1 MGRESVSNRPTTHPT
16 SQPMATNA
24 ARERA
29 LAAYKP
35 GMSRR
40 QLADAAGLTQYQA
53 YTFLKEIQALNPH
66 EPA

>member
-1 MGRESVSNRPTTHPT
+1 MGSELASNRPTTHPT
-16 SQPMATNA
+16 EKNA

-29 LAAYKP
+29 RAAYKP

-53 YTFLKEIQALNPH
+53 YTFLKEIQALNLH